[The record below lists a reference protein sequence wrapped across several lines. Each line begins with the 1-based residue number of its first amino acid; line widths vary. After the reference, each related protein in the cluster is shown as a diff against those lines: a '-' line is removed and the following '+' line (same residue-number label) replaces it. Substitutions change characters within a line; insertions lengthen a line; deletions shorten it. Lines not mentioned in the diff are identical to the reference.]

1 MKIPNHPFWMACVN
15 MLSFLLQ
22 KLLERCSCV
31 LSMAETCRLIFML
44 ERNHNIMSKTI
55 KKIKPETKVCKKCGR
70 ELPLERFARSYKKYY
85 HSVCKECN
93 NAAQRV
99 ERAAKRAAL
108 RAEKEAADIEEY
120 LKDKS
125 LHLKRQYKKIDAWR
139 VLSKAEHGF
148 KLKASQE
155 KFVKLLDYKET
166 WVSSYGRVIIKDEN
180 GVYQLVQG
188 KYTGAI
194 LYYTLDQ
201 NVYFKSKKEWGY
213 RRQKVSA
220 SELVIQTFI
229 VNHDMKNNTKCWH
242 TDNNKR
248 DNYYK
253 HLYPVTDKQY
263 AALVDLYRRNGTVTE
278 AEVMQI
284 VNAPEYKPDGWS
296 AKYMKRSVC
305 GVGYLAEKMPT
316 DVYISDAYI
325 RWANMIQRCYN
336 KTVQK
341 DKPYYKGKK
350 VCEEWH
356 NFQNFKIWYDKH
368 MIPGA
373 KVDLDKDLICKESN
387 CYSPETCSFVSHY
400 INTLFEDRGTKWIVE
415 ETKDGMY
422 AASLIILKQKKKA
435 GIYDTRE
442 AAEKAFYEYKKDHIV
457 KIANKSKGKIPD
469 YVYNAMLAWDVQK
482 QCA

>member
-1 MKIPNHPFWMACVN
+1 
-15 MLSFLLQ
+15 
-22 KLLERCSCV
+22 
-31 LSMAETCRLIFML
+31 
-44 ERNHNIMSKTI
+44 MSKTI
-55 KKIKPETKVCKKCGR
+55 KKIKPETKVCKACGR
-70 ELPLERFARSYKKYY
+70 ELPLERFPRNYKTYY

-93 NAAQRV
+93 NAARV
-99 ERAAKRAAL
+99 TKRAAL

-120 LKDKS
+120 LMDKS
-125 LHLKRQYKKIDAWR
+125 LHMKRQYKKIDAWR
-139 VLSKAEHGF
+139 ILSKAEHGF

-166 WVSSYGRVIIKDEN
+166 WVSNYGRVIIKDEN

-201 NVYFKSKKEWGY
+201 NIYFKSKKEWGY

-253 HLYPVTDKQY
+253 RLYPVTDKQY
-263 AALVDLYRRNGTVTE
+263 AALVDLYRKNGTVTE
-278 AEVMQI
+278 AELMQI
-284 VNAPEYKPDGWS
+284 VNAPEYKPDGWN

-305 GVGYLAEKMPT
+305 GVGYISEKMCA
-316 DVYISDAYI
+316 DIYISDAYI
-325 RWANMIQRCYN
+325 RWANMLQRCYS

-341 DKPYYKGKK
+341 NKPYYKGKK

-482 QCA
+482 QCAQKVQ